1 MKQMQLARGK
11 DVTFQFENGLA
22 QTEILA
28 GCSEDFRIFRCVL
41 IKGDV
46 WKTELFS
53 ITDKIQFFAFISAS
67 GYVLTTDR
75 SYNIDDRAVFCPDF
89 DKDPGIEIHAGAEDL
104 EFYRYIGVM
113 NDWDI
118 RRFKLQHIVLPRFRL
133 FKDGVRYTEGFTG
146 DAGSNLRS
154 HLLLE
159 GRQLGRYSMGYNVGE
174 GPSFVG
180 THTHDVVEQWYFVL
194 QDSSFTYTADQGD
207 VEMEA
212 YDVSYTDRGVPHGSK
227 ARADQKINYFWV
239 ELATEGYP
247 EVAIAPEE

>member
-1 MKQMQLARGK
+1 MKQMQLAKGK
-11 DVTFQFENGLA
+11 TVKFDFVDGLA
-22 QTEILA
+22 RTEILP
-28 GCSEDFRIFRCVL
+28 GSSKDLRIFRGVL
-41 IKGDV
+41 KKGHI
-46 WKTELFS
+46 WKPELFS
-53 ITDKIQFFAFISAS
+53 VTDKIQFFAFISAS

-75 SYNIDDRAVFCPDF
+75 AYNIDDRAVFCPDF
-89 DKDPGIEIHAGAEDL
+89 DRDPNIEIHAGSEDL
-104 EFYRYIGVM
+104 EFFHFIGVM
-113 NDWDI
+113 DDWDI
-118 RRFKLQHIVLPRFRL
+118 RRFKLQHIVLPRFRM

-154 HLLLE
+154 YLMLE

-180 THTHDVVEQWYFVL
+180 THVHDVVEQRYFIL

-207 VEMEA
+207 VEMEP

-227 ARADQKINYFWV
+227 ARSDQKINYFWV
-239 ELATEGYP
+239 ELATDGYP

>member
-1 MKQMQLARGK
+1 MTGISGDSNCSTLSSQ
-11 DVTFQFENGLA
+11 DS
-22 QTEILA
+22 
-28 GCSEDFRIFRCVL
+28 GC
-41 IKGDV
+41 
-46 WKTELFS
+46 
-53 ITDKIQFFAFISAS
+53 
-67 GYVLTTDR
+67 
-75 SYNIDDRAVFCPDF
+75 
-89 DKDPGIEIHAGAEDL
+89 
-104 EFYRYIGVM
+104 
-113 NDWDI
+113 
-118 RRFKLQHIVLPRFRL
+118 